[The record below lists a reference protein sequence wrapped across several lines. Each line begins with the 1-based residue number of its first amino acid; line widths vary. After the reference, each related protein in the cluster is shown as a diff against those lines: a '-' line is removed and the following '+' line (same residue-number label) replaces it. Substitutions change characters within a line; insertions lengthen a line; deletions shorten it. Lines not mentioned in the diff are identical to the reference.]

1 VDKLTG
7 KYNIQLSRH
16 PMYKFFISVPVLL
29 VLNTS
34 VVFSNTTTNEVIQP
48 RLKPDFTA
56 LQKSKSTGHVNKI
69 LHHQPLGDGFL
80 GGQSAKVFLQKFR
93 SNKAIDYMP
102 FDLAFAITADK
113 DNEVI
118 QKIIPSGLQINQY
131 SKDTYNDDLSAI
143 RSQMADTDAD
153 TVSRFMVQIELAE
166 FFLSHLMI
174 KDGIAA
180 ISDIPE
186 QALSDAEREYY
197 YALKSA
203 LYVSMGTGFRRGFI
217 PEDSEYSE
225 WSDYAFWTAIH
236 YINSQD
242 FEASKP
248 FLEKAF
254 IKMQQYPDNYM
265 GYFSK
270 LLLEAAIKTG
280 KWNLSKEIVENFDEH
295 PHLKVESFYHF
306 LIGLASQ
313 KIGKNVEAFDA
324 YRIASKGNDVFA
336 QRARLGIVE
345 IGIET
350 STMPVED
357 AISWLE
363 SSRLYWR
370 GDQYEI
376 EVLIKISDL
385 NIQSGN
391 TFNSLVALGNLY
403 ISFPNS
409 SAFLKRKDLVDKMLN
424 EFYLSGF
431 NGKTNITDFIQSH
444 KKLASMYRFYPGFED
459 NHRML
464 AEKLNDIG
472 ATGQSAFEYGALSEH
487 LEIIYE
493 ENIREVSIQDI
504 WDLKLRQAESLF
516 KGGQYRRVVEVLANR
531 IIFDDESKNELSAE
545 ILAKSAIK
553 IPDISGVLGAGLNN
567 SSANNFRMRAEALS
581 AIGDYKGSK
590 IQYQKMREKFKSDF
604 TEVDMINMLLSAHRD
619 DDVEATMRVAE
630 DFPSVV
636 KSSAWIN
643 LAKGLR
649 YTSAPITPLSQINVD
664 SRLSEAEEYLKV
676 N

>member
-1 VDKLTG
+1 
-7 KYNIQLSRH
+7 
-16 PMYKFFISVPVLL
+16 
-29 VLNTS
+29 
-34 VVFSNTTTNEVIQP
+34 
-48 RLKPDFTA
+48 
-56 LQKSKSTGHVNKI
+56 
-69 LHHQPLGDGFL
+69 
-80 GGQSAKVFLQKFR
+80 
-93 SNKAIDYMP
+93 
-102 FDLAFAITADK
+102 
-113 DNEVI
+113 
-118 QKIIPSGLQINQY
+118 
-131 SKDTYNDDLSAI
+131 
-143 RSQMADTDAD
+143 
-153 TVSRFMVQIELAE
+153 
-166 FFLSHLMI
+166 
-174 KDGIAA
+174 
-180 ISDIPE
+180 
-186 QALSDAEREYY
+186 
-197 YALKSA
+197 
-203 LYVSMGTGFRRGFI
+203 
-217 PEDSEYSE
+217 
-225 WSDYAFWTAIH
+225 
-236 YINSQD
+236 
-242 FEASKP
+242 
-248 FLEKAF
+248 
-254 IKMQQYPDNYM
+254 
-265 GYFSK
+265 
-270 LLLEAAIKTG
+270 
-280 KWNLSKEIVENFDEH
+280 
-295 PHLKVESFYHF
+295 
-306 LIGLASQ
+306 
-313 KIGKNVEAFDA
+313 
-324 YRIASKGNDVFA
+324 
-336 QRARLGIVE
+336 
-345 IGIET
+345 
-350 STMPVED
+350 
-357 AISWLE
+357 
-363 SSRLYWR
+363 
-370 GDQYEI
+370 
-376 EVLIKISDL
+376 
-385 NIQSGN
+385 
-391 TFNSLVALGNLY
+391 
-403 ISFPNS
+403 
-409 SAFLKRKDLVDKMLN
+409 MLN

-567 SSANNFRMRAEALS
+567 SSANNFRMRAEALA